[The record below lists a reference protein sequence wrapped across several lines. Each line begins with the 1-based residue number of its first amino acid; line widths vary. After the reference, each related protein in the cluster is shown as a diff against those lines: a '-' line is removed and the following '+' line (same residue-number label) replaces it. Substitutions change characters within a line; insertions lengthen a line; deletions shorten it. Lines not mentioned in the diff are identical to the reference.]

1 MFFIKMK
8 MVPKQQ
14 LSLKYFNIELSF
26 GCFILIISCMSMF
39 VMDVSCLVVV
49 HDNKSNDQ
57 LALLAFKDGITEDP
71 LGTLSSWNSDNDT
84 LHYCKW
90 RGVTCSRRH
99 PSRVT
104 MLNLTSQRLL
114 GSISP
119 HIGNLSFLKYLNLDN
134 NSLTGEIP
142 HQLGRLSRLK
152 YLSLTHNLLEG
163 EIPQNISS
171 CSNLIYLDFTHNHLV
186 GRIPNELAFLS
197 KLILLDLRENSLSGE
212 IPASLGNLSS
222 SLTRLSL
229 SFNKFHGRIP
239 SPLSQLTNLKYF
251 DLSSNNLSGTVPSK
265 LYNISSL
272 IVFSLSVNQLHGS
285 IPVFILPNLNYFSVL
300 DNNFTGTFPTSFSNS
315 TRLRFLQLGINNFF
329 GSVPYNLGSLKNLTR
344 LALGENNLGTG
355 QANDLNFID
364 SIINSTN
371 LNYLYLGINN
381 FGGVL
386 PISMANFSANLAT
399 LSLRNN
405 QLYGSI
411 PAGIQNLLGL
421 TVFDFSDNLFTG
433 SIPTGIGNLQNLGT
447 LDLRRNK
454 LSGSIPSSFG
464 NLTRLL
470 LLTLSFNNLTGS
482 IPPSIGNCESL
493 HSLSFWS
500 NRLTGSIPAQ
510 VLKLPSLS
518 RFLNLA
524 NNSLTGPVPAEVG
537 NLKSLGVLDLS
548 ENKLSGEIPST
559 IGECIGLTSLELN
572 DNFFHGDIPSAITF
586 LKGLQILNLSHN
598 NLSGALPKGLENLS
612 TLLDLN
618 LSYNNLEGE
627 VPKDGVFKNTSAFS
641 IQGNNKLCGGIPE
654 IKLAKCY
661 IPLKQKQKKS
671 LSAKAISIVIS
682 FGVLFLTLMVVFLFC
697 WRKKANQKL
706 HPTALDLVN
715 QFKGISYNELL
726 KATNGFSDSTNLL
739 GVGSFG
745 SVYKGILRE
754 AESIPVAVKVLH
766 LQQRGATKSFMAECD
781 ALREVRHRN
790 LLKIVTCCTSTDFQ
804 GNNFKALVFEFMSN
818 GSLEDWLH
826 PSLSDTNVGDQ
837 MHVKNLNLKRRLNI
851 SVDVA
856 SALKYLHHDCKSP
869 LVHCDLKP
877 SNVLL
882 DDDLTAHVGD
892 FGLAKFLHKTSSNS
906 QQMNEQDASS
916 IAIKGSI
923 GYVSPEYGMGGDVS
937 TLGDVYS
944 YGILLLQMFTG
955 KRPTDDVFKDGLNI
969 HKFSK
974 MHASPERV
982 LDIVDSRLLLEFEV
996 EHLENTETNSYNMPR
1011 CQRRNRARHTTR
1023 EILAS
1028 IIQIGVICSSE
1039 LPSDRLSMNDIIVDV
1054 QAVKNQ
1060 YLGIGM

>member
-251 DLSSNNLSGTVPSK
+251 DLSSNNLS
-265 LYNISSL
+265 
-272 IVFSLSVNQLHGS
+272 
-285 IPVFILPNLNYFSVL
+285 
-300 DNNFTGTFPTSFSNS
+300 
-315 TRLRFLQLGINNFF
+315 
-329 GSVPYNLGSLKNLTR
+329 
-344 LALGENNLGTG
+344 
-355 QANDLNFID
+355 
-364 SIINSTN
+364 
-371 LNYLYLGINN
+371 
-381 FGGVL
+381 
-386 PISMANFSANLAT
+386 
-399 LSLRNN
+399 
-405 QLYGSI
+405 
-411 PAGIQNLLGL
+411 
-421 TVFDFSDNLFTG
+421 G